1 MTDYLTTVIHKA
13 EDAAEHISMRL
24 GLSGEWVRK
33 RIVIAILEARREE
46 HINEFDGSSDLKG
59 VQLELELTRRRAE
72 RICA

>member
-13 EDAAEHISMRL
+13 EDAAARMSSFSRL
-24 GLSGEWVRK
+24 QK
-33 RIVIAILEARREE
+33 QIVIAILEARREE